1 MNEKFWDIMFEA
13 LENTTDEEWKAFVKE
28 FDERNE
34 VPIYE
39 FNVTIT
45 NYQTGAMD
53 ASGLLRVIETDGYDA
68 NVVTERISNDINN
81 EYLTLAA

>member
-1 MNEKFWDIMFEA
+1 MNDKFWDIMFES
-13 LENTTDEEWKAFVKE
+13 LENTTDEEWEEFVKE

-34 VPIYE
+34 VPTYE

-45 NYQTGAMD
+45 NYHTGAMD
-53 ASGLLRVIETDGYDA
+53 TSGLLRVIETDGYNA
-68 NVVTERISNDINN
+68 NIVTEGISDDINN